1 MNKPLLL
8 LALIASIFING
19 CTTVEQTDDALGA
32 KALYKKANTALQN
45 GNYQIA
51 IEHFEKLEITYPFGI
66 YAKQSQLEIAFA
78 YYRFNESESATAA
91 ADRYIK
97 LYPRSPDVDYA
108 YYIKGLANF
117 DKTSA
122 SFDKLLKSDPA
133 IRDPKTARDSYQS
146 FSELITR
153 FPNSRYSDDAL
164 QRMIHL
170 RNYLA
175 RHEIHVA
182 HYYLQRKAYI
192 AAANRAKF
200 IIENYM
206 QTPSTAEAL
215 SIMAT
220 AYEQLEMTDLQ
231 QDTMRILELNYPG
244 YQPLFLDENNS

>member
-1 MNKPLLL
+1 MNKFLLPL
-8 LALIASIFING
+8 IFIVSIFIHG
-19 CTTVEQTDDALGA
+19 CASVEKIDDKLGA
-32 KALYKKANTALQN
+32 KALYEKANTALQN
-45 GNYQIA
+45 GNFQIA

-117 DKTSA
+117 DKTSD
-122 SFDKLLKSDPA
+122 SFDNLLGSDPA
-133 IRDPKTARDSYQS
+133 TRDPKSARDSYQS

-153 FPNSRYSDDAL
+153 FPDSRYSDDAL

-175 RHEIHVA
+175 RHEVHVA
-182 HYYLQRKAYI
+182 RYYLERKAYI
-192 AAANRAKF
+192 AAATRAKF
-200 IIENYM
+200 IIENYT

-220 AYEQLEMTDLQ
+220 AYEELEITDLQ
-231 QDTMRILELNYPG
+231 QDTLRILELNYPD
-244 YQPLFLDENNS
+244 YQAPVPDENNS